1 MINQNIVKIIS
12 FTGYGFASG
21 LPYVLIFI
29 TLTAWLRDVG
39 VDLSLI
45 GFISWI
51 MLTYSLKFLWA
62 PFVDR
67 SSSFLFKRFG
77 HRRSWIITMQ
87 LLIIVS
93 LIILSFINPLT
104 NLTIFALFAFNV
116 ALAGSIQDIA
126 IDAYRIESAHIED
139 QGNLAAG
146 YQFGYRIAILIGSSL
161 ALIYADNFS
170 WLLTYQLMAVLMLIN
185 LVVTVYISSENPNSN
200 LVKLSYK
207 QSLIDPTKDFF
218 ERFGIKIASMLLLVV
233 ATYRLTDIVMGPM
246 ANPFYIDMGYS
257 LSEIGYVVKV
267 VALIATLIGVF
278 VGGIFI
284 KQYGLYKSLLIGAFL
299 VMLTNLCFSYASIS
313 DKNLIVLAC
322 IVASDSLAAGIV
334 GTVNITFL
342 TSLVSSKYTRLPV
355 FKDTIDN
362 IVGILH
368 LKDSHSFL
376 ENFDKKNEND
386 FKKILQKTYFVS
398 QSTLLMKQLKEFLA
412 NNEALGFVVDEYGE
426 IEGLVSV
433 EDIFIEITGKF
444 GGDKKELEK
453 EFIKLKDGSI
463 LTDGNS
469 KIRDLNNYLNWK
481 IPEDSSKTINGLV
494 TEYLD
499 QIPQANLCIEIEN
512 YRFEILEFEDNLISK
527 IKIKK
532 SN

>member
-1 MINQNIVKIIS
+1 MQED
-12 FTGYGFASG
+12 
-21 LPYVLIFI
+21 P
-29 TLTAWLRDVG
+29 
-39 VDLSLI
+39 SLI
-45 GFISWI
+45 VLFIS
-51 MLTYSLKFLWA
+51 
-62 PFVDR
+62 
-67 SSSFLFKRFG
+67 
-77 HRRSWIITMQ
+77 
-87 LLIIVS
+87 
-93 LIILSFINPLT
+93 
-104 NLTIFALFAFNV
+104 
-116 ALAGSIQDIA
+116 
-126 IDAYRIESAHIED
+126 
-139 QGNLAAG
+139 
-146 YQFGYRIAILIGSSL
+146 
-161 ALIYADNFS
+161 
-170 WLLTYQLMAVLMLIN
+170 
-185 LVVTVYISSENPNSN
+185 LV
-200 LVKLSYK
+200 
-207 QSLIDPTKDFF
+207 
-218 ERFGIKIASMLLLVV
+218 
-233 ATYRLTDIVMGPM
+233 
-246 ANPFYIDMGYS
+246 
-257 LSEIGYVVKV
+257 
-267 VALIATLIGVF
+267 
-278 VGGIFI
+278 
-284 KQYGLYKSLLIGAFL
+284 SLLILSGFFSGSETGMMAANKIKLKNLSKKSKISAKRALDLLKRPDQLLSAIL
-299 VMLTNLCFSYASIS
+299 VGNNFANILASAIVTIIMLNYFGGNVLLGSVILTIVILIFSEITPKTMAAIKPESFATRSSFILKILVYLFKPLIFLTNFVSKLILRVFNLDAKDANLNDSLNTEELKTLLEESGDLIPKQYRKMLSS
-313 DKNLIVLAC
+313 VLGMEELIVED
-322 IVASDSLAAGIV
+322 IMVPTSEIIGI
-334 GTVNITFL
+334 NISESYENATNIIES
-342 TSLVSSKYTRLPV
+342 TEYTRLPV

-376 ENFDKKNEND
+376 ENFDKKNEDD

-426 IEGLVSV
+426 IEGLISV

-532 SN
+532 GS